1 MARPPSRHPTELE
14 LEILKILWTEG
25 PLAARDVRERLATA
39 EPPRDLAT
47 TSVVTM
53 LNIMVDKGYLNR
65 KKRKGVYVFRARVAE
80 QNVSRGM
87 LHDLVDRV
95 FYGSATAVMLDL
107 LETTELTE
115 EEMRQLRLM
124 IRHKSKEQ
132 PS

>member
-14 LEILKILWTEG
+14 LEILKILWIEG
-25 PLAARDVRERLATA
+25 PLAARDVRERLAAA
-39 EPPRDLAT
+39 EPPRDLAA

-53 LNIMVDKGYLNR
+53 LNIMVDKGYLTR
-65 KKRKGVYVFRARVAE
+65 KKQKSVYVFRARVAE

-107 LETTELTE
+107 LETTDLSE
-115 EEMRQLRLM
+115 EEIRQLRQM
-124 IRHKSKEQ
+124 IRHKAKEQ